1 MGSHAVG
8 TVLGLA
14 FAVATG
20 PVYADERE
28 PEPVVL
34 VAPATEAPAGLDPR
48 ELADALDL
56 VLGDLGIRARTGPSV
71 AAPSFER
78 AMSSATA
85 VGRAGRALAI
95 VWTTGRAGGSG
106 VLAHVLDLRAGRAVV
121 QALPVDRAGAGE
133 DLYRVVALKVR
144 VLLRLA
150 LAERTEES
158 PSVRALVEPLAARA
172 VPAALLRAGLGWQV
186 TAGASEP
193 RHGPT
198 ATVALS
204 LPWALELEGLVGYLG
219 APDVIVPTGLVET
232 SEIEVA
238 LDLRR
243 RFVGPLGMSLALG
256 PMARVHALRSTGVT
270 QDGRSGAVRAYMP
283 EVGIGVSLLG
293 AVGRVAAVQ
302 LAVNGGAMLG
312 RQRMLLQGVE
322 AFDLGA
328 FGASVR
334 LALVIPGR

>member
-1 MGSHAVG
+1 MGSRAVG
-8 TVLGLA
+8 VLTVALA
-14 FAVATG
+14 GVTTG
-20 PVYADERE
+20 RAYADA
-28 PEPVVL
+28 PEPDPIVL
-34 VAPATEAPAGLDPR
+34 VAPTTEAPEGLAPR

-56 VLGDLGIRARTGPSV
+56 VLGDLGIRAQIGPPV

-85 VGRAGRALAI
+85 VGRAERALAI
-95 VWTTGRAGGSG
+95 IWTTGRTGDAG
-106 VLAHVLDLRAGRAVV
+106 LYTHVLDLRAGRAVV
-121 QALPVDRAGAGE
+121 QALRVDRATAGE

-158 PSVRALVEPLAARA
+158 PGVRALVQPLAERA
-172 VPAALLRAGLGWQV
+172 MPAALLRAGLGWQA

-198 ATVALS
+198 ATVALT
-204 LPWALELEGLVGYLG
+204 LPWSLDLEGLVAYLG

-238 LDLRR
+238 LELRR
-243 RFVGPLGMSLALG
+243 RFTGPLGISLALG
-256 PMARVHALRSTGVT
+256 PMARLHALRSSGVT
-270 QDGRSGAVRAYMP
+270 QDGRTGAVRAFIP
-283 EVGIGVSLLG
+283 EVGLGVSLLG
-293 AVGRVAAVQ
+293 AVGRVAALQ
-302 LAVNGGAMLG
+302 LAVTGGAMLG